1 MDMDVRWG
9 RKGGIVIAMPVG
21 RVDSSNADLLERML
35 EAGLDPR
42 DNALILDF
50 EHLSFISSAGLG
62 VGLKFAK
69 KFNESGKKFAACAL
83 PECST
88 TLSRSAASRRSS
100 PFTTPRLWQSRHW
113 RKIS

>member
-9 RKGGIVIAMPVG
+9 RKGGIVIAMVVG

-35 EAGLDPR
+35 ETGLDPG

-62 VGLKFAK
+62 VALRFAK
-69 KFNESGKKFAACAL
+69 IFNEPGKKFAACAL
-83 PECST
+83 PELVYNTVAVSG
-88 TLSRSAASRRSS
+88 
-100 PFTTPRLWQSRHW
+100 FE
-113 RKIS
+113 KIIRVYDTQVLAVEALEKG

>member
-1 MDMDVRWG
+1 ML
-9 RKGGIVIAMPVG
+9 VG

-42 DNALILDF
+42 DNALILGF

-83 PECST
+83 PEMLYNTVTVSG
-88 TLSRSAASRRSS
+88 
-100 PFTTPRLWQSRHW
+100 FE
-113 RKIS
+113 KIIAVYDTQALAVEALEKD